1 MSIFDLKINF
11 EINLQQLN
19 THTGNR
25 TMKKFQNQ
33 IAAVLF
39 SKSKLYML
47 SGIPVLSLLTELD
60 KKNIAFKNLN
70 SNLKYWKPSVNNFQI
85 LLMLLSKRETISK
98 VWTIEIIDIGIS
110 LLIFLLVNM
119 LAIDETYTVKA
130 FVVIPLNGKKFHNFQ
145 RGLRQRL

>member
-19 THTGNR
+19 NHIENITI
-25 TMKKFQNQ
+25 KKFQNQ

-39 SKSKLYML
+39 SKNKLYML
-47 SGIPVLSLLTELD
+47 SGILELSLSTELD

-98 VWTIEIIDIGIS
+98 VWIIEIIDIGIS
-110 LLIFLLVNM
+110 LLILLFVNM
-119 LAIDETYTVKA
+119 LAIDETYIDVKMYYIYYY
-130 FVVIPLNGKKFHNFQ
+130 FFYFYYTFHKQ
-145 RGLRQRL
+145 Q

>member
-119 LAIDETYTVKA
+119 LAIDETYIDVKK
-130 FVVIPLNGKKFHNFQ
+130 L
-145 RGLRQRL
+145 LYLL

>member
-1 MSIFDLKINF
+1 MSILDLKINF

-47 SGIPVLSLLTELD
+47 SGILVLSLLTELD

-70 SNLKYWKPSVNNFQI
+70 SNLKYWKPSINNLQI
-85 LLMLLSKRETISK
+85 LFMPLSMRETISK
-98 VWTIEIIDIGIS
+98 VWIIEIIDIGIS
-110 LLIFLLVNM
+110 LLIFLLVIYM
-119 LAIDETYTVKA
+119 LAIEETYIDVKK
-130 FVVIPLNGKKFHNFQ
+130 L
-145 RGLRQRL
+145 LYLL